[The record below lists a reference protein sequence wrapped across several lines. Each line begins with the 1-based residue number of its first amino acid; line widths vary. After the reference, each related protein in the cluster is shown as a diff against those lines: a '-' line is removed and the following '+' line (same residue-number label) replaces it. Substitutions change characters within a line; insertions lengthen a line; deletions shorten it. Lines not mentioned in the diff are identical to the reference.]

1 MPRGWGQRVR
11 TRQGQKA
18 ERGRGRGFPLTSLIG
33 DIMVI
38 IIYNL
43 FLNPRQESVFAACTI
58 QAGVK

>member
-1 MPRGWGQRVR
+1 MLR
-11 TRQGQKA
+11 TRQGWK
-18 ERGRGRGFPLTSLIG
+18 GGRGFQLTSLIG

-43 FLNPRQESVFAACTI
+43 FLNPRQESVFTASAI

>member
-1 MPRGWGQRVR
+1 MADD
-11 TRQGQKA
+11 KA
-18 ERGRGRGFPLTSLIG
+18 GMEAGEGGRGFQLTSLIE

-43 FLNPRQESVFAACTI
+43 FLNSRQASVFTACTI